1 MRNTEIRS
9 FNTDSDALAV
19 LLTDAK
25 KEERKDRALAVS
37 IRLEALA
44 IHITK
49 EGMSGTEAAELLR
62 REATRFFAKNV
73 THQSRKLAA
82 LRFRAWLF
90 A

>member
-1 MRNTEIRS
+1 MRNTETRS

-44 IHITK
+44 VHITNADMTGK
-49 EGMSGTEAAELLR
+49 EAAELLR
-62 REATRFFAKNV
+62 REATRYENESQEL
-73 THQSRKLAA
+73 H
-82 LRFRAWLF
+82 
-90 A
+90 

>member
-9 FNTDSDALAV
+9 FSTDSDALAV

-44 IHITK
+44 VHITNSDMTGK
-49 EGMSGTEAAELLR
+49 EAAELLR
-62 REATRFFAKNV
+62 REATRFENESQEL
-73 THQSRKLAA
+73 H
-82 LRFRAWLF
+82 
-90 A
+90 